1 MRSILVLFL
10 TLAVL
15 CASGQSAPSPQK
27 IGHADWDYIFNHL
40 PEYKQIE
47 QELKTFEAQL
57 QAQLKIKGQELENKY
72 KAYQTL
78 PAGTLET
85 IRNDKESEL
94 AYLQDNIEKFR
105 QEAQASMQKKQSDLV
120 NPVFSKVGKAIGEVA
135 TENGYSYIINPQM
148 LGGGDVLLF
157 TDEKYNIS
165 DLVLAKLGVD
175 ISKLTATPKQ
185 PQ

>member
-1 MRSILVLFL
+1 MKPAFALLL
-10 TLAVL
+10 TLASL
-15 CASGQSAPSPQK
+15 YTSGQPAPQK
-27 IGHADWDYIFNHL
+27 IGHADWDYIFSHL

-72 KAYQTL
+72 KAYQAL
-78 PAGTLET
+78 QAGTPEA
-85 IRNDKESEL
+85 IRKDKESEL

-105 QEAQASMQKKQSDLV
+105 QEAQVSMQKKQSDLV
-120 NPVFSKVGKAIGEVA
+120 NPVFAKVGRAIGEVA

-165 DLVLAKLGVD
+165 NLVLEKLGVTA
-175 ISKLTATPKQ
+175 INIEASKKLSPR
-185 PQ
+185 

>member
-1 MRSILVLFL
+1 MKPAFTLLLALVSLY
-10 TLAVL
+10 T
-15 CASGQSAPSPQK
+15 SGQPIQSPQK
-27 IGHADWDYIFNHL
+27 IGHADWDYIFGHL

-78 PAGTLET
+78 QAGTPEA
-85 IRNDKESEL
+85 IRKDKESEL
-94 AYLQDNIEKFR
+94 AYLQDNIQKFQ
-105 QEAQASMQKKQSDLV
+105 QEAQVSMQKKQADLV
-120 NPVFSKVGKAIGEVA
+120 NPVFVKVGKAIEEVA

-165 DLVLAKLGVD
+165 NLVLAKLGVD
-175 ISKLTATPKQ
+175 ISKLTTSP
-185 PQ
+185 PTR